1 MNISVD
7 LYPIEEVKN
16 EDILAKKQIKVLQQE
31 DMNAQKPKI
40 QVDEKKE
47 EKAKVQ
53 KDEAK
58 TYKPKLKSKSK
69 AQEITEEEILKFE
82 QKLQMRK
89 VKHKSRERPYEKI
102 YTGNVKLVKQSED
115 YIDAKEREMTTIL

>member
-53 KDEAK
+53 RDEAK

>member
-1 MNISVD
+1 
-7 LYPIEEVKN
+7 
-16 EDILAKKQIKVLQQE
+16 
-31 DMNAQKPKI
+31 MNAQKPKI

-53 KDEAK
+53 RDEAK

-102 YTGNVKLVKQSED
+102 YTGNVKVVKQSED